1 MNNIK
6 GLQGALWGGAALMA
20 MTSGVQADEL
30 AALKGQLES
39 LQSRVDS
46 IEQAPAQG
54 SQGPI
59 GGTLLT
65 FERGSRMAFVAP
77 YAARDRGN
85 ANDDGGF
92 TIAITPSADMPAPVA
107 EIALYGYVKGDVIYD
122 LDGNFNKFSFSMP
135 GQDLR
140 GEDDDGFVFL
150 HANQSRFGIK
160 SKVDTAVGQIR
171 SRIEMDFYC
180 ASESS
185 DFGPGFQGFGQTFC
199 TRLRHAFGEWD
210 LTPNWTLLAGQTDQ
224 TAMLS
229 IVGVT
234 TVDNYGDA
242 GVNGGTRR
250 AQMRLTYHDG
260 PLSWA
265 VSMERPEE
273 TSDTLIPDFG
283 TYVQYDL
290 AGGHQF
296 IIAGQISD
304 LGKEGRR
311 DDERRLGWV
320 VGGGANINLADIA
333 MLTAGAQYTQGLTDR
348 WLNQL
353 DTGRRVCDINGED
366 CALMRGYGVTVG
378 LTFNVNEITSI
389 NLEGGYAENLNAD
402 EGVIPLA
409 ESVWTVHGNLLW
421 QPVKQVR
428 LGWEVMWGKEDFH
441 EVNNRCVIVGDGG
454 DDCAVD
460 SLRFQMGTWFY
471 F

>member
-1 MNNIK
+1 
-6 GLQGALWGGAALMA
+6 
-20 MTSGVQADEL
+20 
-30 AALKGQLES
+30 
-39 LQSRVDS
+39 
-46 IEQAPAQG
+46 
-54 SQGPI
+54 
-59 GGTLLT
+59 
-65 FERGSRMAFVAP
+65 
-77 YAARDRGN
+77 
-85 ANDDGGF
+85 
-92 TIAITPSADMPAPVA
+92 
-107 EIALYGYVKGDVIYD
+107 
-122 LDGNFNKFSFSMP
+122 
-135 GQDLR
+135 
-140 GEDDDGFVFL
+140 
-150 HANQSRFGIK
+150 
-160 SKVDTAVGQIR
+160 
-171 SRIEMDFYC
+171 
-180 ASESS
+180 
-185 DFGPGFQGFGQTFC
+185 
-199 TRLRHAFGEWD
+199 
-210 LTPNWTLLAGQTDQ
+210 
-224 TAMLS
+224 MLS

-265 VSMERPEE
+265 VSMESPEE
-273 TSDTLIPDFG
+273 ASDTLIPDFG

-402 EGVIPLA
+402 DGVIPLA

>member
-6 GLQGALWGGAALMA
+6 GLRRALLGGAALMA

-30 AALKGQLES
+30 AALKSQLES

-46 IEQAPAQG
+46 LAQPAPRSQAPAG
-54 SQGPI
+54 AS
-59 GGTLLT
+59 LVT
-65 FERGSRMAFVAP
+65 FERGSRMDFVAP
-77 YAARDRGN
+77 HAARDRGN
-85 ANDDGGF
+85 ANDDAGF
-92 TIAITPSADMPAPVA
+92 TIAITPSADLPAPVA

-122 LDGNFNKFSFSMP
+122 LDGNHNKFSFSMP
-135 GQDLR
+135 GQDLT
-140 GEDDDGFVFL
+140 GADDDGFVFL

-160 SKVDTAVGQIR
+160 SKVDPSIGQIR

-180 ASESS
+180 ASESA
-185 DFGPGFQGFGQTFC
+185 DLGPGFQGFGQTFC

-210 LTPNWTLLAGQTDQ
+210 LTPNWTLLVGQTDQ

-273 TSDTLIPDFG
+273 VSDTLIPDFG
-283 TYVQYDL
+283 SYVQYDL

-304 LGKEGRR
+304 LGEDGNR
-311 DDERRLGWV
+311 DNDRRLGWV
-320 VGGGANINLADIA
+320 IGGGANINLADIA
-333 MLTAGAQYTQGLTDR
+333 TLTAGAQYTQGLTDR

-353 DTGRRVCDINGED
+353 DTERRVCDINDED
-366 CALMRGYGVTVG
+366 CALMRGYGVTAG
-378 LTFNVNEITSI
+378 LIFNVNETASI
-389 NLEGGYAENLNAD
+389 NVEGGYAENLNAD
-402 EGVIPLA
+402 EGVSPLA
-409 ESVWTVHGNLLW
+409 DNVWTVHGNLLW
-421 QPVKQVR
+421 QPVKQMR
-428 LGWEVMWGKEDFH
+428 LGWEVMWGREDFRK
-441 EVNNRCVIVGDGG
+441 VNNRCVMVGAG
-454 DDCAVD
+454 DDCAED
-460 SLRFQMGTWFY
+460 SLRFQMGSWFY